1 MKAPTNRTR
10 RPSTHDWLTNAIA
23 NLMEDL
29 EAAQTLLDGGHQG
42 VAQMEADTAQKR
54 FLEKV
59 ADNKGKAKACHVT
72 VNVGRIGVDLDVSD
86 RLGEITISLTARRLR
101 PDG

>member
-29 EAAQTLLDGGHQG
+29 EAAQMLLDGGHNG
-42 VAQMEADTAQKR
+42 VAQIESDTARQR

-59 ADNKGKAKACHVT
+59 DENKGKATLDITVT
-72 VNVGRIGVDLDVSD
+72 LGRIGISLEASD
-86 RLGEITISLTARRLR
+86 RLGEIEVTLQARRLR
-101 PDG
+101 PDA

>member
-10 RPSTHDWLTNAIA
+10 RPSTHDWLTNAVA

-29 EAAQTLLDGGHQG
+29 EAAQSLLDGGHAG
-42 VAQMEADTAQKR
+42 VARMEADTARKR

-59 ADNKGKAKACHVT
+59 AENKGKAKADVS
-72 VNVGRIGVDLDVSD
+72 VNMGRVGVDIEASD

-101 PDG
+101 PDA